1 MPLNHYILNIVKNF
15 AHYRILQIEYLILI
29 RLYAVVLII
38 LMFNYVNVIKY
49 QNV

>member
-1 MPLNHYILNIVKNF
+1 MILKSF
-15 AHYRILQIEYLILI
+15 AHYRILKNEYLILI

-38 LMFNYVNVIKY
+38 LVFNYVNVIKY